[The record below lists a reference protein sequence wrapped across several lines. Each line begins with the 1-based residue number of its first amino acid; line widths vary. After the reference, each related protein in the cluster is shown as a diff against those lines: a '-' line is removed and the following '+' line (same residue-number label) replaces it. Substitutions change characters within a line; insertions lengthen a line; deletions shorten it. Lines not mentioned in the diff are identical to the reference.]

1 MPTRDPIKNLEY
13 VKRSQAKKKEEIGV
27 EAFREMHSGVQAKY
41 RENLKSANGL
51 EQYKK
56 QQADYMKEYRAKQK
70 QLKEVALKKANAVS
84 VLTNA
89 IRFRKAKQEMALL
102 KEAKIANEA
111 KKRAKRPVGR
121 PRKVRRPVGR
131 PKGSKNKPKN

>member
-1 MPTRDPIKNLEY
+1 
-13 VKRSQAKKKEEIGV
+13 
-27 EAFREMHSGVQAKY
+27 
-41 RENLKSANGL
+41 
-51 EQYKK
+51 
-56 QQADYMKEYRAKQK
+56 
-70 QLKEVALKKANAVS
+70 
-84 VLTNA
+84 
-89 IRFRKAKQEMALL
+89 MALL